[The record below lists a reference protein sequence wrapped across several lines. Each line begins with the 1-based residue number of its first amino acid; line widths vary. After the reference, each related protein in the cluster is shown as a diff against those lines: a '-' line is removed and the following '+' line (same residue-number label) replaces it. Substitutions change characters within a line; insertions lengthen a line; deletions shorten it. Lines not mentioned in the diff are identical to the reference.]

1 MSEGHNDNDGE
12 GTNHG
17 ATSKPHEQADQKS
30 VSYYYDDSTNYETY
44 CEDDDDDDEPTPTDE
59 AAR

>member
-1 MSEGHNDNDGE
+1 MSERHNDNGE
-12 GTNHG
+12 ERTEHG
-17 ATSKPHEQADQKS
+17 EPSKPHERAEQKS

-44 CEDDDDDDEPTPTDE
+44 CEDDDDEPAPTDE